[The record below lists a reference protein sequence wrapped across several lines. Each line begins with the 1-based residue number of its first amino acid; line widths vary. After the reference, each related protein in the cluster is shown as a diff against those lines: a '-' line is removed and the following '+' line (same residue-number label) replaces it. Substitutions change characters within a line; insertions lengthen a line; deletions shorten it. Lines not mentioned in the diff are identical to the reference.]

1 MYAYIYQQLPG
12 ATSAEIAFF
21 NRPTISAGSRHST
34 VLMGFLHFELSD
46 LRSGARLG
54 EVQAV
59 PITSLTGGCLAPN
72 LGVASKRARSQR

>member
-1 MYAYIYQQLPG
+1 MAQQLPP
-12 ATSAEIAFF
+12 EIAFF
-21 NRPTISAGSRHST
+21 NRPTISAGSRNST

-59 PITSLTGGCLAPN
+59 PITP
-72 LGVASKRARSQR
+72 